1 MRGLLAIGVLLV
13 GIGVAHAGTADM
25 TPTKIAPTEIIA
37 SDTVVGDTTASDIVA
52 SDIGASNIA
61 AGTVVNLFSVY
72 ADPAIP
78 VAAIQTTFDVIPG
91 KAIRLAVYDSEEAFL
106 ENATVKLQAP
116 IDARG
121 LAVLPLAGL
130 EPGEYAF
137 AVYLDLNGDG
147 KLNRGKIFGRP
158 KEPVAFSNGA
168 KAKLRKPRF
177 DEAKVTVEPGGVVVI
192 TLND

>member
-1 MRGLLAIGVLLV
+1 MRGLLGIGVLLA
-13 GIGVAHAGTADM
+13 GLGVTPAWAADM
-25 TPTKIAPTEIIA
+25 AATEAAPVETIADDIIA
-37 SDTVVGDTTASDIVA
+37 SE
-52 SDIGASNIA
+52 IA
-61 AGTVVNLFSVY
+61 ADDIAASTVINLFSVY

-78 VAAIQTTFDVIPG
+78 VVAIQTTFDVVPG

-106 ENATVKLQAP
+106 ENARAKHQAP
-116 IDARG
+116 VDARG
-121 LAVLPLAGL
+121 LAILPLAGL
-130 EPGEYAF
+130 EAGEYAF

-147 KLNRGKIFGRP
+147 KLNRGKFLGRP

-177 DEAKVTVEPGGVVVI
+177 DEAKVTVEPGSVVVI

>member
-1 MRGLLAIGVLLV
+1 LLGIGVLL
-13 GIGVAHAGTADM
+13 AGLGAAPAGSADM
-25 TPTKIAPTEIIA
+25 AATEMAPVEIIA
-37 SDTVVGDTTASDIVA
+37 DDIAAGDIV
-52 SDIGASNIA
+52 

-72 ADPAIP
+72 ADPLIP
-78 VAAIQTTFDVIPG
+78 VAAVQTTFDVVPG
-91 KAIRLAVYDSEEAFL
+91 KAVRLAVYDSEEAFL
-106 ENATVKLQAP
+106 ENARAKHQAP
-116 IDARG
+116 VDARG
-121 LAVLPLAGL
+121 LAVLPLGAL

-147 KLNRGKIFGRP
+147 KLNRGKFLGRP

-177 DEAKVTVEPGGVVVI
+177 DEAKVTVEPGSVVVI

>member
-1 MRGLLAIGVLLV
+1 MA
-13 GIGVAHAGTADM
+13 ATEA
-25 TPTKIAPTEIIA
+25 APVEIITDDIIA
-37 SDTVVGDTTASDIVA
+37 SDTVAGD
-52 SDIGASNIA
+52 IA

-72 ADPAIP
+72 TDPAIP
-78 VAAIQTTFDVIPG
+78 VAAVQTTFDVVPG
-91 KAIRLAVYDSEEAFL
+91 KAVRLAVYDSEEAFL
-106 ENATVKLQAP
+106 ENARAKLQAP
-116 IDARG
+116 VDARG

-130 EPGEYAF
+130 EAGEYAF

-147 KLNRGKIFGRP
+147 KLNRGKFLGRP

-177 DEAKVTVEPGGVVVI
+177 DEAKVTVEPGSVVLI

>member
-1 MRGLLAIGVLLV
+1 MRGLLGIGVFLAGL
-13 GIGVAHAGTADM
+13 GVAHADSADM
-25 TPTKIAPTEIIA
+25 KPTEITTVETVPAEIA
-37 SDTVVGDTTASDIVA
+37 PGAAIAGEIVTTDM
-52 SDIGASNIA
+52 A
-61 AGTVVNLFSVY
+61 AGAVVNLFSVY

-78 VAAIQTTFDVIPG
+78 VAAVQTTFDVDPG
-91 KAIRLAVYDSEEAFL
+91 KAIRLAVYDSKEAFL
-106 ENATVKLQAP
+106 ENATVKHQALV
-116 IDARG
+116 DARG
-121 LAVLPLAGL
+121 LAVLPLGGL
-130 EPGEYAF
+130 APGEYAF

>member
-1 MRGLLAIGVLLV
+1 LLFCCCRWDFRNVRGLLGIGVLIAGL
-13 GIGVAHAGTADM
+13 GVTPAGSADM
-25 TPTKIAPTEIIA
+25 AATEVTPVEIVADDIIA
-37 SDTVVGDTTASDIVA
+37 SD
-52 SDIGASNIA
+52 IA

-72 ADPAIP
+72 ADPVIP
-78 VAAIQTTFDVIPG
+78 VAAVQTTFDVVPG
-91 KAIRLAVYDSEEAFL
+91 KAIRLAVYDSKEAFL
-106 ENATVKLQAP
+106 ENARAKHQAP
-116 IDARG
+116 VDARG